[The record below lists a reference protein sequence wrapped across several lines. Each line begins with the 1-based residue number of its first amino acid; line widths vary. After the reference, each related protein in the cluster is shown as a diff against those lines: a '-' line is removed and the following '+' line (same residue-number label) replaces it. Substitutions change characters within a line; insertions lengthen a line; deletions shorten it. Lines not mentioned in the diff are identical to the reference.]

1 MLGLKPSSLWDLRL
15 EALVGFRVRCSH
27 FGPTKIG
34 TGSQAVAHREEGDV
48 EEEASPVPVER
59 ADLQEGGVERPE
71 KPPLTIPSRRL
82 PQKFGGGAL
91 RLAISECSGTQGVET
106 VALKKTS

>member
-1 MLGLKPSSLWDLRL
+1 M
-15 EALVGFRVRCSH
+15 
-27 FGPTKIG
+27 
-34 TGSQAVAHREEGDV
+34 
-48 EEEASPVPVER
+48 PVER

-71 KPPLTIPSRRL
+71 KPPLTIPSQRRL

-91 RLAISECSGTQGVET
+91 RLAISGCSGTQGVET